1 MGIWDQQ
8 VSGDGM
14 KVRKISKTTSEL
26 TAELMMVPNKDH
38 DSIDSDIGFEST
50 FATFKWKFL

>member
-1 MGIWDQQ
+1 
-8 VSGDGM
+8 M
-14 KVRKISKTTSEL
+14 KVRKISKMTSEL

-38 DSIDSDIGFEST
+38 DSSDSDIGFEST